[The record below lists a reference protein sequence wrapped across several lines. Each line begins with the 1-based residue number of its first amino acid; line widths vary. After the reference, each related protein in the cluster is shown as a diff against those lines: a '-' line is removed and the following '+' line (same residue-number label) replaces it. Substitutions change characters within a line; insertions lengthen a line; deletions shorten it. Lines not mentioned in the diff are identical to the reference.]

1 MKETL
6 LPLFSSLIMV
16 SNVDINE
23 KEKNIL
29 NNFIDKSKFIRTR
42 EDQNSCSISEDY
54 YVLDNEELAPIR
66 NKIALEVNK
75 YIEHLKYKGEFDFS
89 SSWVTLTKP
98 EEQSHYHT
106 HGNTIF
112 SGIYYFKTVDE
123 CGNIVFTN
131 FNKTNWGINKKEAN
145 VYNSSTWEVAP
156 TENRII
162 LFPSDVPHKININ
175 KSKFTRISLAF
186 NVIPKGEI
194 GNTEQ
199 KIYIYGK

>member
-1 MKETL
+1 MATL
-6 LPLFSSLIMV
+6 FL
-16 SNVDINE
+16 
-23 KEKNIL
+23 
-29 NNFIDKSKFIRTR
+29 
-42 EDQNSCSISEDY
+42 
-54 YVLDNEELAPIR
+54 
-66 NKIALEVNK
+66 
-75 YIEHLKYKGEFDFS
+75 
-89 SSWVTLTKP
+89 
-98 EEQSHYHT
+98 
-106 HGNTIF
+106 
-112 SGIYYFKTVDE
+112 
-123 CGNIVFTN
+123 VFTN